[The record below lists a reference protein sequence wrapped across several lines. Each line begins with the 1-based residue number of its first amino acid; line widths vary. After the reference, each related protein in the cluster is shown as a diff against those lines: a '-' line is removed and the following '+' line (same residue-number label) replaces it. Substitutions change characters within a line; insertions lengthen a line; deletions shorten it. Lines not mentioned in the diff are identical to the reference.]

1 MGAINAKVRYVNDE
15 WQLRAEPPFIYS
27 KALRHANTT
36 EHDVTIAD
44 ARTLHLDGA
53 LDLDVNGFVLT
64 EFPAEAMNFRNES
77 AVRSRYQTEIAPLVQ
92 SLTGADAV
100 FVCSHQI
107 RTETPK
113 SFVNAYARYVHCDY
127 LMTIEGKNE
136 QRILDKNGCKTPIGT
151 VEFAWYNI
159 WAPIDRIVEQNALTV
174 IDASTV
180 LDEQLVDYHYSKS
193 TRQSGS
199 VPIYDPAHRFYYFSN
214 MSPNEAIVFKQLDS
228 RRGIAKAC
236 PHTAFYDTSVK
247 HFYGRRSIELR
258 ALCLFE
264 R

>member
-1 MGAINAKVRYVNDE
+1 MGAVNAKVRYVNDE
-15 WQLRAEPPFIYS
+15 WRQRGERPFIYS
-27 KALRHANTT
+27 RELRHSNTT
-36 EHDVTIAD
+36 EHDVTITD
-44 ARTLHLDGA
+44 ARNLQIVGS
-53 LDLDVNGFVLT
+53 LDLDANGFVLT
-64 EFPAEAMNFRNES
+64 EFPAEAMNFRDES
-77 AVRSRYQTEIAPLVQ
+77 VVSSRYQTDIAPLVQ
-92 SLTGADAV
+92 SLSGADAV

-127 LMTIEGKNE
+127 PMTTEGKNE
-136 QRILDKNGCKTPIGT
+136 QRILDKHGHRTPIGN

-159 WAPIDRIVEQNALTV
+159 WAPIDRVVEQNALTV
-174 IDASTV
+174 IDASTL
-180 LDEQLVDYHYSKS
+180 LDEQFVEYHYSKS
-193 TRQSGS
+193 TRSSGA

-214 MSPNEAIVFKQLDS
+214 MSPGEAIVFKQLDS

-236 PHTAFYDTSVK
+236 PHTAFYDTAVK
-247 HFYGRRSIELR
+247 DVPGRRSIELR